1 MGCNQENLGV
11 SDRLK
16 STTSD
21 DGESLETSGVAVTA
35 NYIWDVLEYNCLV
48 VWNHGILWLSIQLGI
63 IIPTDEV
70 IFFRGVAQPPTRKIW
85 IHHDGNQKFLLR
97 PLRIRLSFWV
107 PWRRRSG
114 SEVVAK
120 MWVCGGCPKFTKWW
134 IAYECLWYLYMD

>member
-48 VWNHGILWLSIQLGI
+48 VWNHGIL
-63 IIPTDEV
+63 
-70 IFFRGVAQPPTRKIW
+70 
-85 IHHDGNQKFLLR
+85 
-97 PLRIRLSFWV
+97 
-107 PWRRRSG
+107 
-114 SEVVAK
+114 
-120 MWVCGGCPKFTKWW
+120 
-134 IAYECLWYLYMD
+134 